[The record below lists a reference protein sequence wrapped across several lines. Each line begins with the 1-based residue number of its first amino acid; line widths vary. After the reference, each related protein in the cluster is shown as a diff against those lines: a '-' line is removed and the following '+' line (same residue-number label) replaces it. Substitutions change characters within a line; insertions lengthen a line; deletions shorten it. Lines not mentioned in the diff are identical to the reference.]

1 MYILVAV
8 LLFSMALALADKQCA
23 MVYQSEDRRPNKSN
37 LRIMQYNVE
46 WLFLDYYKPADC
58 PGAGCP
64 WKNQAMSA
72 EHMEHVSNVIN
83 KYEPDI
89 INICEIEG
97 CDELDALITSTSK
110 EYKPYLIQGSDTSTG
125 QNVGMLTKIDP
136 IANITRTDN
145 TYEYPIKESHCG
157 SSDEGHTGVSKHLM
171 TLFNWNDVKVAY
183 FSLHLLAYPTNP
195 DRCAKR
201 EAQAKI
207 MEEEI
212 IKRVNEGY
220 EIIVIG
226 DFNDY
231 DEKNTDVNDSEPISQ
246 VLDIIRGEQNEVY
259 DLTDLASKIPKEER
273 YTNWWDKNN
282 DCISTPDEFVM
293 IDYVLLTEGL
303 LNMVK
308 NVSIYH
314 GYSEKCDT
322 LESDHY
328 PVIVDFNL

>member
-8 LLFSMALALADKQCA
+8 LLFSMAFGLADKQCP

-58 PGAGCP
+58 PGEGCP

-97 CDELDALITSTSK
+97 CNELDALITRTSN

-145 TYEYPIKESHCG
+145 TYEYPIKESNCG
-157 SSDEGHTGVSKHLM
+157 SDDEGHTSVSKHFM

-195 DRCAKR
+195 DRCVRR